1 MKNNNVVVFII
12 RFLSTSIGY
21 HVGMDLEPFYHF
33 SSPLRKWLWIVH
45 APKSN
50 YAPPFPIRSSFL
62 KSTRFIPIVAYVRI
76 IQKYLNLYV
85 GVYVLKGL
93 LSFIKRAT
101 SLSCCDINHHCWLCH
116 QNMYLLVIICVKN
129 SHLFA
134 LIGHFSYIIRLS
146 MLAQVHNLVN

>member
-1 MKNNNVVVFII
+1 MTLNCPCSKIQLRAPISNKIQ
-12 RFLSTSIGY
+12 FLE
-21 HVGMDLEPFYHF
+21 VQMNDCP
-33 SSPLRKWLWIVH
+33 
-45 APKSN
+45 
-50 YAPPFPIRSSFL
+50 
-62 KSTRFIPIVAYVRI
+62 TRFIPIVAYVRI

-134 LIGHFSYIIRLS
+134 LIGHFSCIIRLS